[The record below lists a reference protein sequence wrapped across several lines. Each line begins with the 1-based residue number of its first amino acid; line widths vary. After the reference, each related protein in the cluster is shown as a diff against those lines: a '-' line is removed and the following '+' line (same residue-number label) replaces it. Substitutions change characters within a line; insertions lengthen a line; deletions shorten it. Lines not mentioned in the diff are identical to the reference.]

1 MQFRHE
7 IKHEIGYAD
16 VRILRRRL
24 SAVMSSDPHA
34 AEGRYAIR
42 SLYFDTPDDKALREK
57 TDGAM
62 IREKYRIRLYNYDV
76 SMIRL
81 ERKYKYGSLGRKDS
95 ALLTA
100 EQTESIVNGNVEW
113 MKNSD
118 SAVVRDFYS
127 RIRHERLGGKVIVD
141 YIREPFVF
149 PAGNVRVTLD
159 YSIRTALRCTDL
171 LNPHCPTIP
180 VTGDPCILEVKWD
193 NFLPDVIRDAVQLG
207 DRHAT
212 AYSKYAACR
221 AYE

>member
-16 VRILRRRL
+16 ILILRKRL
-24 SAVMSSDPHA
+24 SAVMKADPYA
-34 AEGRYAIR
+34 TDGRYAIR
-42 SLYFDTPDDKALREK
+42 SLYFDSPDDKALREK
-57 TDGAM
+57 IDGAM
-62 IREKYRIRLYNYDV
+62 LREKYRIRLYNYDTSV
-76 SMIRL
+76 IRL
-81 ERKYKYGSLGRKDS
+81 ERKYKYGGLGRKDS
-95 ALLTA
+95 ALLTIGQA
-100 EQTESIVNGNVEW
+100 ESIVNGNVDW
-113 MKNSD
+113 MKTHDN
-118 SAVVRDFYS
+118 AVIRGFYS
-127 RIRHERLGGKVIVD
+127 RIRHERLDAKVIVD

-159 YSIRTALRCTDL
+159 YSIRTALRCTDF

-180 VTGDPCILEVKWD
+180 VMGDPCILEVKWD
-193 NFLPDVIRDAVQLG
+193 NFLPDVIRNAVQLG